1 MNIVIS
7 ECLFQNVN
15 MSMNKE
21 MISHPLHYNIGQYE
35 VIDVIEDQGWGEGFN
50 RGNALKYIMRAK
62 HKNPDKEI
70 EDLKKA
76 VWYIQHEISILEGKN
91 EKKDTI
97 DSACYDLERCYE
109 CKEARPCVGCAYN
122 GNKLEVINIL
132 KGKK

>member
-1 MNIVIS
+1 MA
-7 ECLFQNVN
+7 ETVN
-15 MSMNKE
+15 
-21 MISHPLHYNIGQYE
+21 HPNHYNIGNIE
-35 VIDVIEDQGWGEGFN
+35 VIDAINAWQLNFS
-50 RGNALKYIMRAK
+50 RGNAVKYIARAG
-62 HKNPDKEI
+62 HKDKSKEI

-122 GNKLEVINIL
+122 GNKLEIITLL
-132 KGKK
+132 KEKNNV

>member
-1 MNIVIS
+1 MNILS
-7 ECLFQNVN
+7 T
-15 MSMNKE
+15 NKNLE
-21 MISHPLHYNIGQYE
+21 AVSHPIHYNIGNIE
-35 VIDVIEDQGWGEGFN
+35 VIDAINAWQLNFS
-50 RGNALKYIMRAK
+50 RGNAVKYIARAG
-62 HKNPDKEI
+62 HKDKSKEI